1 MLYIKKGKEP
11 DSLTQYK
18 KEKYAY
24 YDGCEKRDIRKALL
38 RDQGCLCAYCMRRIH
53 IDTMKIEHWL
63 PQSKMDEQNRLDF
76 SIMLGVCNGN
86 EGQPKSMTT
95 CDTHRGNAD
104 LTVNP
109 LDKSSID
116 TIQYSSHDGRIFSI
130 DENIQRDINETLNLN
145 YNGAGS
151 YLCMNR
157 RNVLEECKQ
166 KLKRYQKG
174 KQGRWPVAFLQKM
187 LAYYEQYDNNHKK
200 KVYSGIAIWY
210 LKKKLRQYNG

>member
-11 DSLTQYK
+11 ESLTQYK

-24 YDGCEKRDIRKALL
+24 YDGCNKVDIRNALL
-38 RDQGCLCAYCMRRIH
+38 RDQGSLCAYCMRRIE

-63 PQSKMDEQNRLDF
+63 PQSRLDEQKRLDF

-86 EGQPKSMTT
+86 QGNPSSMTT

-109 LDKSSID
+109 LDKTSMDSIY
-116 TIQYSSHDGRIFSI
+116 YSSHDGKIFST
-130 DENIQRDINETLNLN
+130 DEKTQMDLHNTLNLN
-145 YNGAGS
+145 YNGAGA

-157 RNVLEECKQ
+157 RNVLEECKR
-166 KLKRYQKG
+166 KLKRYRKG
-174 KQGRWPVAFLQKM
+174 KTGTWPGTFLQKM
-187 LAYYEQYDNNHKK
+187 LDYYEQFDSQHKK
-200 KVYSGIAIWY
+200 KAYSGIAIWY
-210 LKKKLRQYNG
+210 LKKKLKQCK